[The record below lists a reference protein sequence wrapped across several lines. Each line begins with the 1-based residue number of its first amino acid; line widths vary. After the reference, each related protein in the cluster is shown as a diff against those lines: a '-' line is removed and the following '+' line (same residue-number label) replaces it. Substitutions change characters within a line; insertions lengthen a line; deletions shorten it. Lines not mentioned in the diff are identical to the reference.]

1 MPIGRFIAMVGFLVW
16 RRSDGRYLLLRRSAD
31 KDFAAGEWETGSGR
45 LDQGEGFADAVRRE
59 SMEELGTDVRI
70 ECILGTTHFY
80 RGEPTPDNDMVGV
93 SFGCSVPDESGL
105 SFSDEHSEHRWM
117 TAAEAS
123 EFLPDGH
130 WLSSADPSG
139 RRVPQAYAAGAAGAL
154 TGAAVSR
161 RSRRG

>member
-59 SMEELGTDVRI
+59 SMEELAAEVRI

-80 RGEPTPDNDMVGV
+80 RGDPTPENDMVGV
-93 SFGCSVPDESGL
+93 SFGCSVPDESDM
-105 SFSDEHSEHRWM
+105 SFSSEHSEHRWM
-117 TAAEAS
+117 TAAEAA

-130 WLSSADPSG
+130 WLSELVQRAEVFRQHMPRELRELHWSG
-139 RRVPQAYAAGAAGAL
+139 GFETQ
-154 TGAAVSR
+154 
-161 RSRRG
+161 

>member
-45 LDQGEGFADAVRRE
+45 LDQGEGFADAVLRE
-59 SMEELGTDVRI
+59 SMEELGTEIRI
-70 ECILGTTHFY
+70 ECILGTAPFY

-93 SFGCSVPDESGL
+93 SFGCSIPDESDL
-105 SFSDEHSEHRWM
+105 TFSGEHSEHRWM
-117 TAAEAS
+117 NAAEAS

-130 WLSSADPSG
+130 WLSRLAQRADKFREHMPKEIRELHWG
-139 RRVPQAYAAGAAGAL
+139 GNFETQ
-154 TGAAVSR
+154 
-161 RSRRG
+161 